1 MDAFQHFAAERTL
14 VNQLTEMLKVPA
26 DQVPDRISST
36 LAKLKETERELERLR
51 AEQLRAQAGELM
63 NQAVDAAGVDVL
75 AHNAGTVT
83 GADDVRNL
91 ALDLR
96 GRFGSRPAVVAVAAE
111 SKGRPLIVVA
121 TTEEARAEGVSAGD
135 LVKEACGVLGGG
147 GGGKPYIAQG
157 GGQDPSKITDALNG
171 LVASVRDRG

>member
-51 AEQLRAQAGELM
+51 AEQLRAKAGELVH
-63 NQAVDAAGVDVL
+63 QAVDAAGVDVL
-75 AHNAGTVT
+75 AHNAGTVS
-83 GADDVRNL
+83 GAGDVRNL
-91 ALDLR
+91 AMDLR
-96 GRFGSRPAVVAVAAE
+96 GRFGSRAAAVAVAAE
-111 SKGRPLIVVA
+111 SNGRPLIVVA

-135 LVKEACGVLGGG
+135 LVKQACGVLGGG
-147 GGGKPYIAQG
+147 GGGKPDIAQG
-157 GGQDPSKITDALNG
+157 GGQDASKITEALDAL
-171 LVASVRDRG
+171 VSTVRNRG